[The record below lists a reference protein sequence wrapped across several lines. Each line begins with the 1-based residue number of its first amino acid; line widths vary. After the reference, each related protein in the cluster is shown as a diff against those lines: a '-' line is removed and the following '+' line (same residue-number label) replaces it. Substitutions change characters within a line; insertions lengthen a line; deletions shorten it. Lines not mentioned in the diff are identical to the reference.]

1 MKTGIHTLF
10 ILVFIII
17 QQSLWA
23 QDVTPAN
30 VDCDTI
36 MDYRDLNGSTNTQP
50 YYYGG
55 DEAIKHFLSSNANPS
70 SIICGQ
76 MPAKARLFIIF
87 DVDKYGNPFNL
98 KILRINRV
106 YYDEF
111 DKDLE
116 AILTPEVWAKDIDID
131 YCQKEAFRVV
141 NLLKYNPAKR
151 NGVNCCYR
159 GMVVFLYVEYPANAY
174 D

>member
-1 MKTGIHTLF
+1 MGIPTLF
-10 ILVFIII
+10 IIIFIIF
-17 QQSLWA
+17 QQSLCA
-23 QDVTPAN
+23 QEVTPAN
-30 VDCDTI
+30 VNCDTI
-36 MDYRDLNGSTNTQP
+36 KDYRDLNGSTNTQP
-50 YYYGG
+50 YYDGG
-55 DEAIKHFLSSNANPS
+55 EEAIKYFLLSNANPC

-98 KILRINRV
+98 KTLRINRV
-106 YYDEF
+106 YYDKF

-116 AILTPEVWAKDIDID
+116 TILTPEVWAKDIDID

-151 NGVNCCYR
+151 NGANCCYR
-159 GMVVFLYVEYPANAY
+159 GMVVYLYVEYPANAY

>member
-1 MKTGIHTLF
+1 MKMGIHTLF
-10 ILVFIII
+10 ILIFIIF
-17 QQSLWA
+17 QQSLRA
-23 QDVTPAN
+23 QEVTPAK
-30 VDCDTI
+30 VGCDTI
-36 MDYRDLNGSTNTQP
+36 MDYRDLNSSTNIQP
-50 YYYGG
+50 YYDGG
-55 DEAIKHFLSSNANPS
+55 DEAIKHFLSSNVKPY

-87 DVDKYGNPFNL
+87 DVNKYGNPFNL
-98 KILRINRV
+98 KVLKINRT

-111 DKDLE
+111 DKGIE
-116 AILTPEVWAKDIDID
+116 EILTHEVWAKDIDID

-151 NGVNCCYR
+151 NGVNCCYK
-159 GMVVFLYVEYPANAY
+159 GMVVYLYVEYAANAY